1 MITSK
6 ELRVRQ
12 IFYIIVYIS
21 VAQRKN
27 IVLVN
32 YSNAKL
38 DEGLNIHS
46 PKTHSMYEI

>member
-1 MITSK
+1 M
-6 ELRVRQ
+6 RARQ
-12 IFYIIVYIS
+12 IFYIILYIS

-32 YSNAKL
+32 YFDAKL
-38 DEGLNIHS
+38 DEGLNIYF